1 LRVLCRPGIGDL
13 EAAGGKGNWSG
24 NAAFAAAT
32 HDAPARH
39 SGRSSMDLQVHDS
52 ILQFLS
58 AALEICKRNNR
69 WMEGLVA
76 AARPVAFVTKLN
88 IETVDGVL
96 SGTHS

>member
-1 LRVLCRPGIGDL
+1 
-13 EAAGGKGNWSG
+13 
-24 NAAFAAAT
+24 
-32 HDAPARH
+32 
-39 SGRSSMDLQVHDS
+39 MDLQVHDS